1 MSHGVEPEVDKYF
14 SLSQITQI
22 NKWTIF
28 TSKRYFTSNIYILKF
43 DFRIIWFQRLYDFR
57 IFYGYMILESSTVE
71 LETSLYR

>member
-28 TSKRYFTSNIYILKF
+28 TSKRYFTCNIYILKF

-71 LETSLYR
+71 LETSLYG